1 MGAADVAQPPPLTW
15 QEWLELEEA
24 TEERHE
30 LIGGRLVLDQGG
42 GTDRHD
48 TVVTSLYTR
57 LAGPFQERRCRVYP
71 HNRKVVTPSG
81 DGYYP
86 DLLIR
91 CGPRTDERFETEPTW
106 VVEVLSP
113 SNTLPE
119 MQAKLRSY
127 LATPGLAGYVVVEPV
142 TRIVQAY
149 VRHDGDWRV
158 LDVTDRTLPIGP
170 VLLDFAEVFAEVDEL
185 ESFGA

>member
-1 MGAADVAQPPPLTW
+1 VSAADIAEPPRVTW
-15 QEWLELEEA
+15 QQWLDLEDVS
-24 TEERHE
+24 EERHE
-30 LIGGRLVLDQGG
+30 LFAGRLVLDQG

-48 TVVTSLYTR
+48 TVVTSLYDR
-57 LAGPFQERRCRVYP
+57 LAAPFQEQRSRVYP

-91 CGPRTDERFETEPTW
+91 CGPRTDERYESAPTW
-106 VVEVLSP
+106 IVEVVSP
-113 SNTLPE
+113 SNSLPE
-119 MQAKLRSY
+119 MQAKLRAY
-127 LATPGLAGYVVVEPV
+127 LATPSLAGYVVVEPT

-149 VRHDGDWRV
+149 VRHEGEWRV

-170 VLLDFAEVFAEVDEL
+170 VLVDFAEVFAEVAEL
-185 ESFGA
+185 EAFGG